1 MRCHGLRG
9 SESNKDIHTQAQRTI
24 ATMHK
29 KLKKAA
35 SFNIK
40 LIAASISLLMAS
52 LTSPAFSAEETTV
65 TANKIDNA
73 RVNIEAMFRY
83 LAAEVAGQR
92 GELGI
97 SSRLFYDLA
106 KSTRDPK
113 LAERAAKIAI
123 YSQNPGLAVEATKLW
138 IELNPDS
145 VEAQQASTQMNVMTG
160 NLGATKPYLQKLL
173 AKEETRANGFLYLNS
188 LFANQANRQAVLQL
202 VKELAAPYQSLPEAR
217 LTISQAAFQANDFA
231 LALSEVTAANQLRPH
246 WEIAA
251 IQQADILYSQSPTEA
266 IVFYKKFLEDNPNA
280 NDARLNLARIL
291 IKQQRFTEAKPELTN
306 LSKLANSNPEILVV
320 IGLLSAQSNDLVA
333 AEQYFKQALETD
345 LKGKNQIYIH
355 LGQLAERNKN
365 DSEALKWY
373 GMATPPEKDTPPQQ
387 ANLYV
392 EAKIS
397 MANVVAR
404 TSGTDAAIAL
414 LDELHDLNNSQ
425 LAQVILAQSN
435 FLVMAKRYQAS
446 YDLLAKAVINIPDMP
461 DLIYDYAMAAER
473 QQKYSIM
480 ETQLRKLIKIRPQFA
495 QAYNALGYSFADR
508 NTKLDEANKLISKA
522 LELSPNDHFIM
533 DSMGW
538 VLYRQGKLDQ
548 AYEYLNAAYTAQSDP
563 EIAAHLGEVLWKLD
577 RRDEAKQLW
586 EEALAKS
593 PENEVL
599 MNTIKK
605 LKR

>member
-1 MRCHGLRG
+1 
-9 SESNKDIHTQAQRTI
+9 
-24 ATMHK
+24 MHK
-29 KLKKAA
+29 KLKKVA
-35 SFNIK
+35 SSNIK
-40 LIAASISLLMAS
+40 LIAASLSLLMAS
-52 LTSPAFSAEETTV
+52 FISPAFSAEETTV
-65 TANKIDNA
+65 PANKIDSA
-73 RVNIEAMFRY
+73 RVNIEGMFRY
-83 LAAEVAGQR
+83 LAAEIAGQR

-138 IELNPDS
+138 VELNPDS
-145 VEAQQASTQMNVMTG
+145 AEAQQASTQMNVMTG
-160 NLGATKPYLQKLL
+160 NLGAAKPYLQKLL
-173 AKEETRANGFLYLNS
+173 VNEETRANGFLYLNS
-188 LFANQANRQAVLQL
+188 LFANQANKQAVLQL
-202 VKELAAPYQSLPEAR
+202 VKDLAAPYQNLPEAR
-217 LTISQAAFQANDFA
+217 LTTSQAAFQAGDFA
-231 LALSEVTAANQLRPH
+231 QALSEVTVANQLRPH

-266 IVFYKKFLEDNPNA
+266 IVFYKRFLDDNPNA

-320 IGLLSAQSNDLVA
+320 IGLLSVQSNDLVA

-345 LKGKNQIYIH
+345 LKSKNQIYIY
-355 LGQLAERNKN
+355 LGQLAEKNKN
-365 DSEALKWY
+365 DDEALRWY
-373 GMATPPEKDTPPQQ
+373 GMATPQEKDTHPQR
-387 ANLYV
+387 ANLYL
-392 EAKIS
+392 EARVS
-397 MANVVAR
+397 MANLVAR
-404 TSGTDAAIAL
+404 KTGADAAIAL
-414 LDELHDLNNSQ
+414 LDELRDLDNSQ

-435 FLVMAKRYQAS
+435 LLVMAKRYQES
-446 YDLLAKAVINIPDMP
+446 YDLLAKAVANIPDMP

-480 ETQLRKLIKIRPQFA
+480 ETQLRKLIKMRPQFA
-495 QAYNALGYSFADR
+495 QAYNALGYSLADR

-548 AYEYLNAAYTAQSDP
+548 AYEYLNTAYMAQSDP
-563 EIAAHLGEVLWKLD
+563 EIAAHLGEVLWKLN
-577 RRDEAKQLW
+577 RRDEASQIW
-586 EEALAKS
+586 EEALTKN
-593 PENEVL
+593 PDNEVL

-605 LKR
+605 IKH

>member
-1 MRCHGLRG
+1 
-9 SESNKDIHTQAQRTI
+9 
-24 ATMHK
+24 MHK
-29 KLKKAA
+29 KLKKLA
-35 SFNIK
+35 SSNIK
-40 LIAASISLLMAS
+40 LIAASLSLLMAS
-52 LTSPAFSAEETTV
+52 FISPAFSAEETTV
-65 TANKIDNA
+65 PANKIDSA
-73 RVNIEAMFRY
+73 RVNIEGMFRY
-83 LAAEVAGQR
+83 LAAEIAGQR

-138 IELNPDS
+138 VELNPDS
-145 VEAQQASTQMNVMTG
+145 AEAQQASTQMNVMTG
-160 NLGATKPYLQKLL
+160 NLGAAKPYLQKLL
-173 AKEETRANGFLYLNS
+173 VNEETRANGFLYLNS
-188 LFANQANRQAVLQL
+188 LFANQANKQAVLQL
-202 VKELAAPYQSLPEAR
+202 VKDLAAPYQNLPEAR
-217 LTISQAAFQANDFA
+217 LTTSQAAFQAGDFA
-231 LALSEVTAANQLRPH
+231 QALSEVTVANQLRPH

-266 IVFYKKFLEDNPNA
+266 IVFYKRFLDDNPNA

-320 IGLLSAQSNDLVA
+320 IGLLSVQSNDLVA

-345 LKGKNQIYIH
+345 LKSKNQIYIY
-355 LGQLAERNKN
+355 LGQLAEKNKN
-365 DSEALKWY
+365 DDEALRWY
-373 GMATPPEKDTPPQQ
+373 GMATPQEKDTHPQR
-387 ANLYV
+387 ANLYL
-392 EAKIS
+392 EARVS
-397 MANVVAR
+397 MANLVAR
-404 TSGTDAAIAL
+404 KTGADAAIAL
-414 LDELHDLNNSQ
+414 LDELRDLDNSQ

-435 FLVMAKRYQAS
+435 LLVMAKRYQES
-446 YDLLAKAVINIPDMP
+446 YDLLAKAVANIPDMP

-480 ETQLRKLIKIRPQFA
+480 ETQLRKLIKMRPQFA
-495 QAYNALGYSFADR
+495 QAYNALGYSLADR

-548 AYEYLNAAYTAQSDP
+548 AYEYLNTAYMAQSDP
-563 EIAAHLGEVLWKLD
+563 EIAAHLGEVLWKLN
-577 RRDEAKQLW
+577 RRDEASQIW
-586 EEALAKS
+586 EEALTKN
-593 PENEVL
+593 PDNEVL

-605 LKR
+605 IKH